1 MLASWLRSEGIEN
14 SSMPSFERNNRRH
27 DGRGDSLLPL
37 IINLV
42 VVVVF
47 SSFVLNTPRKSLNTK
62 EGFEEGARGG
72 RKRDKDQRKD
82 IQGHLVEDLLQG
94 CEKQY
99 PQCSRQWCN
108 DVSYCACQQ
117 QRYTAM
123 CRKEEWVYRYGGALT
138 FHHTNLFM
146 FVVHSVLWIAVV
158 DKKILIT
165 LTNKISHITIGYDIF
180 WLEERVYG
188 VVVYFIHQEK
198 LYGCEK

>member
-1 MLASWLRSEGIEN
+1 MMYPIVHA
-14 SSMPSFERNNRRH
+14 NN
-27 DGRGDSLLPL
+27 
-37 IINLV
+37 NA
-42 VVVVF
+42 
-47 SSFVLNTPRKSLNTK
+47 T
-62 EGFEEGARGG
+62 
-72 RKRDKDQRKD
+72 
-82 IQGHLVEDLLQG
+82 
-94 CEKQY
+94 
-99 PQCSRQWCN
+99 PQCVEKRNGSI
-108 DVSYCACQQ
+108 DMA
-117 QRYTAM
+117 
-123 CRKEEWVYRYGGALT
+123 EHLT